1 MGMGVSTFVSVRE
14 GLGFVDTELY
24 GGRTR
29 TVPSSSPKLMN
40 RTAFLGALSSVSELF
55 RLAADPTAGTATA
68 ALLLTAEEGNW
79 DLSPRKRKRS
89 RRDLP
94 GA

>member
-1 MGMGVSTFVSVRE
+1 MV
-14 GLGFVDTELY
+14 LCY
-24 GGRTR
+24 GGLTR
-29 TVPSSSPKLMN
+29 TVSSSSRKLMN

-55 RLAADPTAGTATA
+55 KLAADPTAGTDTA
-68 ALLLTAEEGNW
+68 ALLPAMDEGNW

-94 GA
+94 APA